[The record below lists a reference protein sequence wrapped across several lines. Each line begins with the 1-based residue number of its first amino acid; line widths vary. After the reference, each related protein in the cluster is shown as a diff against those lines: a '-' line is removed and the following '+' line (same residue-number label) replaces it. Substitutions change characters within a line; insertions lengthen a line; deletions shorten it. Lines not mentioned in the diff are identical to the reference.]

1 MAVLKSDQITNLDAI
16 PQVLGDP
23 REFGGRIRTAYF
35 SFTVPTGDAATSDT
49 VQLTKV
55 PSGARI
61 MGGWFAAEAMTT
73 AGGDASIQI
82 GDGTTAAKY
91 LGTTSV
97 DAAAEADFAHT
108 VALNFGEKLTS
119 ELVLTAT
126 VITEAW
132 AATKKLTGWVRYVVD

>member
-1 MAVLKSDQITNLDAI
+1 MAVLKSDQITNLDAV

-23 REFGGRIRTAYF
+23 TEFGGRIRSAYF
-35 SFTVPTGDAATSDT
+35 SFTVPTGNAAVNDT

-61 MGGWFAAEAMTT
+61 LDGRLTSEAMST

-97 DAAAEADFAHT
+97 DAAAEADFANT
-108 VALNFGEKLTS
+108 FALNSGEKLTA

-132 AATKKLTGWVRYVVD
+132 LAAKKLNGYVRYVVD